1 VNGVAT
7 ESSIKNVILD
17 VDGTLLDSKRD
28 IAGAQHW
35 VLVQLGVTTY
45 RVEDLY
51 RTIGRKL
58 EDTFRDLLPP
68 ELHHRIPEAAT
79 MYRDYYRPRALQTTV
94 LFPAV
99 RATLEEL
106 RSRGKNLAVATTKST
121 FTTHRILSH
130 FRLDQFF
137 VQMQGTD
144 GVPYKPDPFIVHKI
158 LADQAWRA
166 ADTLMVGDA
175 REDMEAGK
183 AAGVRTCGV
192 TYGALQRPDLEK
204 LSPDFLIDHF
214 VDLLRIAL

>member
-1 VNGVAT
+1 MGTRIEN
-7 ESSIKNVILD
+7 IILD

-28 IAGAQHW
+28 IAGAQQW
-35 VLVQLGVTTY
+35 VLTQFGVTSF

-58 EDTFRDLLPP
+58 EDTFRDWLPP

-79 MYRDYYRPRALQTTV
+79 MYRDYYRPRALDTTV
-94 LFPAV
+94 LFPGV
-99 RATLEEL
+99 HRTLEEL

-121 FTTHRILSH
+121 LTTKRILSH

-137 VQMQGTD
+137 LQLQGTD
-144 GVPYKPDPFIVHKI
+144 GVPYKPDPYIVNKI
-158 LADQAWRA
+158 IADQAWQA
-166 ADTLMVGDA
+166 TDTLMVGDT

-192 TYGALQRPDLEK
+192 TYGALARADLER
-204 LSPDFLIDHF
+204 LCPDFLIDCF
-214 VDLLRIAL
+214 DELLRIAL